1 LSRTAV
7 IVVVAALVAA
17 VVVFVAWRPFAEDDT
32 IRTRALGVWQ
42 ESVDDQP
49 TQMTV
54 SSAAG
59 GESENGG
66 VEYWVSYPLVS
77 DMPLPARL
85 DGERIVVFDTEGQQA
100 LWSIVY
106 DAGADAL
113 IVTQP
118 AGGDSFVLRRVS
130 E

>member
-1 LSRTAV
+1 MSRTAV

-85 DGERIVVFDTEGQQA
+85 DGERIVVFDTEGGQA
-100 LWSIVY
+100 LWSIAY
-106 DAGADAL
+106 DGGADTL
-113 IVTQP
+113 IVTQST
-118 AGGDSFVLRRVS
+118 GGDSFVLRRVS

>member
-1 LSRTAV
+1 
-7 IVVVAALVAA
+7 
-17 VVVFVAWRPFAEDDT
+17 
-32 IRTRALGVWQ
+32 
-42 ESVDDQP
+42 
-49 TQMTV
+49 
-54 SSAAG
+54 
-59 GESENGG
+59 
-66 VEYWVSYPLVS
+66 
-77 DMPLPARL
+77 MPLPARL

>member
-1 LSRTAV
+1 LSRAAV

-42 ESVDDQP
+42 ESIDDQP
-49 TQMTV
+49 AQLTV

-59 GESENGG
+59 EEGANGG
-66 VEYWVSYPLVS
+66 ADYWVTYPRMS
-77 DMPLPARL
+77 DTPFPARL
-85 DGERIVVFDTEGQQA
+85 DGERIVVFEAEGQQA

-106 DAGADAL
+106 DDGADTL

-118 AGGDSFVLRRVS
+118 GGGDSFVLRRVS